1 MEWLDFGIQ
10 LDGSWLYV
18 LLIPA
23 AIAFTLGVYRQ
34 TQPRATRRLRIILP
48 ALRSVSVVLL
58 LLLLAEPVLTLLLK
72 RTVPPSIITLLDT
85 SASMAVGDTVSR
97 LEQARRIIDSADFTR
112 LKSVSMMDTWIF
124 ADAPSRADFDTLS
137 RITPTGNATD
147 IGAAIRAA
155 ISPNV
160 TTKGNPSALLLLS
173 DGTHNYG
180 ADPLHL
186 VEGLPVPVYAVGFGN
201 AADVMTDVQI
211 VDARIEVP
219 GIAGRPLSIR
229 VALRSWGFEGRR
241 TVVRLLEGE
250 AELAAKSVE
259 LKGAGDNQVVSLET
273 IADEP
278 GPHIYRIEIATL
290 EGEISRENNQTL
302 LATQVARGGISVVLV
317 AGAPS
322 PEYGFFRRAL
332 ASDSTLAID
341 EFIQRA
347 PGTFY
352 DREPAQLLASLSSR
366 PDVIALVD
374 AGPDIVAGE
383 IAATID
389 AGVRGGSG
397 LLFVGGARSL
407 DNWNPEGPLAGILPF
422 RASKGSKLTADAIAL
437 RIAPTGVGHPLM
449 HSELT
454 SSAFDDRTGS
464 VGRGEDPWSRLPPV
478 TGYLPGLR
486 VRSGAIELI
495 EGLGPQ
501 GPVPVII
508 SSGPAVN
515 VRVAVAL
522 SSHFWRLDLLSSGAG
537 ESPHT
542 IRRFWHNVLRW
553 LAIDQPSGRV
563 RASTDRR
570 VYRGGEP
577 VDFLVQ
583 VFDELMKPHTGA
595 LVSIQLE
602 DNRIDLEPADPGLYR
617 GSRGGLDPGEY
628 TYSAQAQLSTGERLG
643 ESSGQ
648 FVVEEYSL
656 ESSDMRATPQL
667 LDQIAA
673 ATGGSFQHADS
684 WSTLLDEM
692 DIHTR
697 LQREQRTMELWGRNW
712 YILILVSLLCV
723 EWALRKRQGML

>member
-10 LDGSWLYV
+10 LHGSWLYV

-23 AIAFTLGVYRQ
+23 AIAFSLGVYRH

-48 ALRSVSVVLL
+48 ALRSVSVVLI

-72 RTVPPSIITLLDT
+72 RTVPPTIITLLDT
-85 SASMAVGDTVSR
+85 STSMAVGDTVSR
-97 LEQARRIIDSADFTR
+97 LEQARRIIDSADFKG
-112 LKSVSMMDTWIF
+112 LKSVSMMETWIF

-137 RITPTGNATD
+137 RIAPTGNATD

-155 ISPNV
+155 LSSNV
-160 TTKGNPSALLLLS
+160 TENNPSALLLLS
-173 DGTHNYG
+173 DGAHNYG

-186 VEGLPVPVYAVGFGN
+186 VEGLPVPVYAVGFGS
-201 AADVMTDVQI
+201 AADLMTDVQI

-219 GIAGRPLSIR
+219 GIAGQPLSIR

-250 AELAAKSVE
+250 AELASTSIE
-259 LKGAGDNQVVSLET
+259 LEGVGENQVVSLET
-273 IADEP
+273 TADEP
-278 GPHIYRIEIATL
+278 GPHIYRIEIAPM

-302 LATQVARGGISVVLV
+302 LATQIARGGISVVVV

-322 PEYGFFRRAL
+322 PEYGFFRRSL

-347 PGTFY
+347 PGAFY
-352 DREPAQLLASLSSR
+352 DREPAQLLAALASR

-374 AGPDIVAGE
+374 AGPGILAGK
-383 IAATID
+383 IAAAID
-389 AGVRGGSG
+389 ASVRGGSG

-407 DNWNPEGPLAGILPF
+407 DDWTPQGPLAGILPF
-422 RASKGSKLTADAIAL
+422 SASKGSKLTVDAVAL
-437 RIAPTGVGHPLM
+437 RIAQTGVGHPLM
-449 HSELT
+449 RTEST
-454 SSAFDDRTGS
+454 PTAFDRGS
-464 VGRGEDPWSRLPPV
+464 VGREEDPWSRLPPV
-478 TGYLPGLR
+478 TGYLPGVR
-486 VRSGAIELI
+486 MRSGAIELI
-495 EGLGPQ
+495 EGLGPK
-501 GPVPVII
+501 GPVPVIMG
-508 SSGPAVN
+508 SGPAVN
-515 VRVAVAL
+515 ARVVAAL
-522 SSHFWRLDLLSSGAG
+522 SSQFWRLDLLSSGAG

-542 IRRFWHNVLRW
+542 IRRFWHNAVRW

-577 VDFLVQ
+577 VTFLVQ
-583 VFDELMKPHTGA
+583 VFDELMKPHTEA
-595 LVSIQLE
+595 LVSIQL
-602 DNRIDLEPADPGLYR
+602 DGNRIDLEPGDPGQYR
-617 GSRGGLDPGEY
+617 GSRSGLDPGEY
-628 TYSAQAQLSTGERLG
+628 TYSAQAQSSTGKQLG
-643 ESSGQ
+643 ESPGQ

-667 LDQIAA
+667 LEQIAA

-684 WSTLLDEM
+684 WPTLIDEM

-697 LQREQRTMELWGRNW
+697 LQRQERTMELWGRDW
-712 YILILVSLLCV
+712 YILTLVLLLCA

>member
-1 MEWLDFGIQ
+1 M
-10 LDGSWLYV
+10 
-18 LLIPA
+18 
-23 AIAFTLGVYRQ
+23 
-34 TQPRATRRLRIILP
+34 
-48 ALRSVSVVLL
+48 SVVLL

-72 RTVPPSIITLLDT
+72 RTVPPTIITLLDT

-112 LKSVSMMDTWIF
+112 LKSVSMMETWIF
-124 ADAPSRADFDTLS
+124 ADMPSRADFDTLS
-137 RITPTGNATD
+137 RIVPTGNATD
-147 IGAAIRAA
+147 IGAAIRAT

-160 TTKGNPSALLLLS
+160 TENNPSALLLLS

-186 VEGLPVPVYAVGFGN
+186 VEDLPVPVYAVGFGN
-201 AADVMTDVQI
+201 AADLMTDVQI

-219 GIAGRPLSIR
+219 GITGRPLSIR

-259 LKGAGDNQVVSLET
+259 LKGAGENQVVSLET
-273 IADEP
+273 TADEP
-278 GPHIYRIEIATL
+278 GPHIYRIEIAPL

-302 LATQVARGGISVVLV
+302 LATQIARGGISVVVV

-322 PEYGFFRRAL
+322 PEYGFFRRSL
-332 ASDSTLAID
+332 ASDSTLAMD
-341 EFIQRA
+341 EFIQRG

-352 DREPAQLLASLSSR
+352 HREPAQLLASLASR

-383 IAATID
+383 IAAAID
-389 AGVRGGSG
+389 ASVRGGSG

-407 DNWNPEGPLAGILPF
+407 DDWTPEGPVAGLLPF
-422 RASKGSKLTADAIAL
+422 SASKGSKLTADAIAL
-437 RIAPTGVGHPLM
+437 RIAPTGAGHPLTRT
-449 HSELT
+449 ELI
-454 SSAFDDRTGS
+454 SSTFDRRS
-464 VGRGEDPWSRLPPV
+464 VGHGEDPWSRLPPV
-478 TGYLPGLR
+478 TGYLPGLM
-486 VRSGAIELI
+486 VGSGAIELI
-495 EGLGPQ
+495 EGLSPH

-522 SSHFWRLDLLSSGAG
+522 SSQFWRLDLLSSGAG

-577 VDFLVQ
+577 VAFLVQ

-602 DNRIDLEPADPGLYR
+602 GHRVDLEPGDPGLYR

-628 TYSAQAQLSTGERLG
+628 TYSAQAQLSTGEQLG

-667 LDQIAA
+667 LDQIAT
-673 ATGGSFQHADS
+673 ATDGSFQHPDS

-712 YILILVSLLCV
+712 YILILVSLLCA